1 MNDVVA
7 DEITGYV
14 AQVRLAL
21 GGLPEK
27 TREELLEDLPEHLA
41 EVRAEGTGT
50 LVERLGEPAAYAA
63 ELLAAAE
70 VPDVKAEKPDRYAEL
85 KAVRDQVVRGLREA
99 DVRVG
104 PVLGYAKASEFLAL
118 LRPAWW
124 VLRGYLAAMVLVYL
138 FDSID
143 ARIGLL
149 PRIGGSVL
157 LGLVLLGACVV
168 GSIWLGRRGTP
179 TGYWPRYAYW
189 SGTALLVLIAMI
201 GFVTVDGRSQETPSY
216 LDATYSGN
224 SGYENVRDV
233 FVYDGQGHPV
243 ENAQLYDQ
251 NGQPI
256 QLGSQW
262 CDDPDTGESVQSW
275 QRGYPRCPKLN
286 PFVAPSPTPMEN
298 DEWPTPDP
306 PAPSSVPPSLTPSV
320 TPSVTP
326 SAKPIPSSSK

>member
-14 AQVRLAL
+14 ARVRLAL

-70 VPDVKAEKPDRYAEL
+70 VPDVKAEEPDRYAEL

-104 PVLGYAKASEFLAL
+104 PVLGYSKASEFLAL
-118 LRPAWW
+118 LLPAWW
-124 VLRGYLAAMVLVYL
+124 VLRGYLAAMVLAHVFATGDERL
-138 FDSID
+138 
-143 ARIGLL
+143 GLL
-149 PRIGGSVL
+149 PRVGGSGVL
-157 LGLVLLGACVV
+157 ALVLLGACVV

-179 TGYWPRYAYW
+179 AGQWPRYAYW
-189 SGTALLVLIAMI
+189 SGTAVLILLAVV
-201 GFVTVDGRSQETPSY
+201 GFATVDDEAQVTPSY
-216 LDATYSGN
+216 VDATYSGN

-298 DEWPTPDP
+298 GEWPTPDP
-306 PAPSSVPPSLTPSV
+306 SVPPSLTPSV

-326 SAKPIPSSSK
+326 SAKPIPSPSK